1 MKRYYILLLGL
12 CMMSSIQ
19 AQDSDPRK
27 AFDRFAQ
34 RSKQKFDDFRS
45 RANEQYAEA
54 MKRAWERFNAQ
65 PAVPRPK
72 DETVPPVVL
81 PEEDRDKPIET
92 RPVPI
97 KDVVTPPTP
106 APQPEPVSPVEER
119 PQPKDQTVGFVY
131 CGTKLEVRM
140 NASSRPRL
148 SSCDNDA
155 LAAAWSRLAKD
166 DALNNTLRDCLDLRQ
181 ELQLCDWAY
190 LNMIHALAQKAFGE
204 SNEATLLTA
213 YLYCQSGYQM
223 RLARNSERVVLLFAS
238 NHAIYNSGYYRLENT
253 NFYPFGGE
261 EPLLEICDAKF
272 PKEQPMSLLIPR
284 AQQLA
289 QQPSTPRT
297 LTSKRYDDIS
307 VTTSVNKNMI
317 DFYDSYPT
325 SERWLSLMAKGFI
338 GGNVVIGYCGI
349 EIRKGF
355 ANRMI
360 RCNRLATS
368 VRYLAAAIRG
378 RAYRGISHNIGYTK
392 SLYFAHKGFN
402 HLNMNIGDD
411 DLFIQTIATP
421 TNVSIIMNPHATV
434 RQMQYGGLGWW
445 HAMRKTLTYAFR
457 YYPRGIRTSISF
469 ELWSRM
475 LFFLTAIA
483 AIILLP
489 PWWKIIPALFLLL
502 RLLIVELKIWRI
514 GKRLG
519 ERKLAG
525 TYILYDLTSPL
536 GECFLALSRRLRPN
550 RAVWR

>member
-19 AQDSDPRK
+19 AQDNDPRK

-97 KDVVTPPTP
+97 KDVVTPPAP
-106 APQPEPVSPVEER
+106 APQPEPISPVEER

-261 EPLLEICDAKF
+261 EPLLEICDAQF
-272 PKEQPMSLLIPR
+272 PKAAHVAPHPTRTAVGTATFHAEDADVETLRRHQRDDEREQEHDRLLR
-284 AQQLA
+284 QLPDLGGQRQLHDA
-289 QQPSTPRT
+289 
-297 LTSKRYDDIS
+297 L
-307 VTTSVNKNMI
+307 
-317 DFYDSYPT
+317 
-325 SERWLSLMAKGFI
+325 
-338 GGNVVIGYCGI
+338 GNVWQH
-349 EIRKGF
+349 
-355 ANRMI
+355 
-360 RCNRLATS
+360 AT
-368 VRYLAAAIRG
+368 RRPGEG
-378 RAYRGISHNIGYTK
+378 RALPRPAGQDSGRRR
-392 SLYFAHKGFN
+392 AG
-402 HLNMNIGDD
+402 GGQ
-411 DLFIQTIATP
+411 QTAQLG
-421 TNVSIIMNPHATV
+421 AD
-434 RQMQYGGLGWW
+434 GL
-445 HAMRKTLTYAFR
+445 R
-457 YYPRGIRTSISF
+457 
-469 ELWSRM
+469 
-475 LFFLTAIA
+475 
-483 AIILLP
+483 
-489 PWWKIIPALFLLL
+489 
-502 RLLIVELKIWRI
+502 V
-514 GKRLG
+514 
-519 ERKLAG
+519 
-525 TYILYDLTSPL
+525 
-536 GECFLALSRRLRPN
+536 
-550 RAVWR
+550 

>member
-19 AQDSDPRK
+19 AQDNDPRK

-97 KDVVTPPTP
+97 KDVVTPPAP

-325 SERWLSLMAKGFI
+325 SEVNDNFMTRWAMYGNTPLDDRVKAELYPALRAKIAGGGELEAANKLLNWVQTAFEYEYDEVVWGHDRAFFAEETLYYPYCDCEDRAILYTRLVRDLLGLKTILVYYPGHLACAVGFEGQVAGDYILLDGKRFVVPAPTYI
-338 GGNVVIGYCGI
+338 G
-349 EIRKGF
+349 
-355 ANRMI
+355 
-360 RCNRLATS
+360 TS
-368 VRYLAAAIRG
+368 VGMTMPGMDNSQA
-378 RAYRGISHNIGYTK
+378 S
-392 SLYFAHKGFN
+392 
-402 HLNMNIGDD
+402 
-411 DLFIQTIATP
+411 
-421 TNVSIIMNPHATV
+421 V
-434 RQMQYGGLGWW
+434 
-445 HAMRKTLTYAFR
+445 
-457 YYPRGIRTSISF
+457 
-469 ELWSRM
+469 
-475 LFFLTAIA
+475 
-483 AIILLP
+483 ILL
-489 PWWKIIPALFLLL
+489 K
-502 RLLIVELKIWRI
+502 
-514 GKRLG
+514 
-519 ERKLAG
+519 
-525 TYILYDLTSPL
+525 
-536 GECFLALSRRLRPN
+536 
-550 RAVWR
+550 

>member
-19 AQDSDPRK
+19 AQDNDPRK

-97 KDVVTPPTP
+97 KDVVTPPAP
-106 APQPEPVSPVEER
+106 APQPAPVSPVEER
-119 PQPKDQTVGFVY
+119 PQPERIGRVGFV
-131 CGTKLEVRM
+131 CQDETRSAHERQ
-140 NASSRPRL
+140 
-148 SSCDNDA
+148 
-155 LAAAWSRLAKD
+155 LAAQTLILRQRRAGSSMEPTGQGRRAQQHAARLPRPAPGT
-166 DALNNTLRDCLDLRQ
+166 ATLRLGLPQHAITPGSKGLQ
-181 ELQLCDWAY
+181 ET
-190 LNMIHALAQKAFGE
+190 
-204 SNEATLLTA
+204 NEATLLTA

-223 RLARNSERVVLLFAS
+223 RLARNERVVLLFAS

-297 LTSKRYDDIS
+297 LTSKRYADIS

-325 SERWLSLMAKGFI
+325 SEVNDNFMTRWAMYGNTPLDDRVKAELYPALRAKI
-338 GGNVVIGYCGI
+338 AGGGELEAANKLLNWVQTAFEYEYDEVVWGHD
-349 EIRKGF
+349 RAFF
-355 ANRMI
+355 AEE
-360 RCNRLATS
+360 
-368 VRYLAAAIRG
+368 
-378 RAYRGISHNIGYTK
+378 
-392 SLYFAHKGFN
+392 
-402 HLNMNIGDD
+402 
-411 DLFIQTIATP
+411 
-421 TNVSIIMNPHATV
+421 
-434 RQMQYGGLGWW
+434 
-445 HAMRKTLTYAFR
+445 TL
-457 YYPRGIRTSISF
+457 YYPYCDCEDRAILYTRLVRDLLGLKTILVYYPGHLACAVGF
-469 ELWSRM
+469 EGQV
-475 LFFLTAIA
+475 AGDY
-483 AIILLP
+483 ILLD
-489 PWWKIIPALFLLL
+489 
-502 RLLIVELKIWRI
+502 
-514 GKRLG
+514 GKRFVVTDP
-519 ERKLAG
+519 
-525 TYILYDLTSPL
+525 TYIGASVGMTMPGMDNSQASVI
-536 GECFLALSRRLRPN
+536 LAK
-550 RAVWR
+550 